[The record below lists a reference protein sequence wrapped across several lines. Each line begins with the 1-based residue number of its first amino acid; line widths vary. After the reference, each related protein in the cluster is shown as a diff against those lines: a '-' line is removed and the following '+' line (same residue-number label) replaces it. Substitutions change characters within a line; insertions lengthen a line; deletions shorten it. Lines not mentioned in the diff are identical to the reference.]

1 MNLRPRRDANWYAE
15 EAERLRQKAAANKD
29 DGPLR
34 QSYVALAKEYE
45 ELTATLQKRHG
56 FARPQG

>member
-1 MNLRPRRDANWYAE
+1 MILRARRDANWYAE

-29 DGPLR
+29 DGALR
-34 QSYVALAKEYE
+34 YSYLALAREYE

-56 FARPQG
+56 FARSRA